1 VGNRLYDAEL
11 AQLDYDLTMLR
22 RRLARAFLNGDA
34 AEISRAQ
41 AEIGELERR
50 HNEIDCR
57 PVGRVLMTW
66 LGD

>member
-1 VGNRLYDAEL
+1 MGTRRHEAEL
-11 AQLDYDLTMLR
+11 VRIDHDLTTLR

-34 AEISRAQ
+34 AEISCVRE
-41 AEIGELERR
+41 EIGELERR
-50 HNEIDCR
+50 RNEADPR

>member
-1 VGNRLYDAEL
+1 VGSRLHEAEL
-11 AQLDYDLTMLR
+11 VRIDYELTMLR
-22 RRLARAFLNGDA
+22 RRLARAFLNSDA
-34 AEISRAQ
+34 AEISRAR

-50 HNEIDCR
+50 RNEIDPR

>member
-1 VGNRLYDAEL
+1 MGNRLHEADL
-11 AQLDYDLTMLR
+11 AQLDHNLTTLR

-34 AEISRAQ
+34 AEISRTR

-50 HNEIDCR
+50 RNEIDCR